1 MLLRRSRKKKQKK
14 ALEAQQAAM
23 AAMQGIPTYPYPR
36 PPSAMSVPAMLHDQ
50 NEEGEP
56 LDQSGSDDM
65 EMMES
70 LSLTG
75 EVGYTQQKT
84 LDIVS
89 PQIIPHQSL
98 PLSHQS
104 TAPPLVPV
112 SSQPVPIL
120 ATTSSGYK
128 PPSSDH
134 ILKRNQS
141 QPAQLAHLLTYPQ
154 PIPMANTTTIQE
166 YTVTQPSI
174 KDTVPVTT
182 YNSLP
187 RGLKS
192 NNVSG
197 SKKSYHSQPKIDP
210 AKAELIKTAVYL
222 GLGRGIDATKKNPW
236 TNKTSFQVRR
246 VHNSVVETNEG
257 GTLASYDHEI
267 LSIASLDE
275 QFQASLN
282 PPECPINIHVEA
294 DINRCVNASRYVIG
308 KRVFTRTIGF
318 QTDIEEKY
326 TDGESQR
333 NGKETHLVP
342 RDPTEIV
349 YNSQNSALT
358 FEERLYHWLLQKI
371 AHKCAMIGQ
380 RIDIRSDEN
389 YADQLTKLMH
399 SNKTLTRVDE
409 EIKAGCREIIQSL
422 RITHYVTSIRLGA
435 AEYRVMSEGEY
446 HKQLALGGAFGL
458 DSLAVE
464 ATTGFTKQTKK
475 EAFRCSQLRKI
486 GCIDENDKVEKGSE
500 GETVLTLQ
508 VQPITRLI
516 RVPAVKAAL
525 IGAVE
530 NYMERTSAAEGT
542 RSQK

>member
-23 AAMQGIPTYPYPR
+23 AAMQGVPTYPYPR

-50 NEEGEP
+50 NDEGEP

-84 LDIVS
+84 DIVS
-89 PQIIPHQSL
+89 PQINPHQSL
-98 PLSHQS
+98 PFTHQS

-112 SSQPVPIL
+112 FSQPAPIP
-120 ATTSSGYK
+120 ATTSSSYK
-128 PPSSDH
+128 PPPSDH
-134 ILKRNQS
+134 LLKRIQS
-141 QPAQLAHLLTYPQ
+141 QPAQLAQMQMLPQ
-154 PIPMANTTTIQE
+154 PVPMANTTTIPE
-166 YTVTQPSI
+166 YTITQPSI
-174 KDTVPVTT
+174 KETVPVTT

-187 RGLKS
+187 RGFKS

-197 SKKSYHSQPKIDP
+197 SKRSYHSQPKIDP

-236 TNKTSFQVRR
+236 ANKTSFQVRR

-257 GTLASYDHEI
+257 GTLETYDHEI

-294 DINRCVNASRYVIG
+294 DINRCVNSSRYTIG
-308 KRVFTRTIGF
+308 KRVLTRTMGF

-326 TDGESQR
+326 TDGESHR

-349 YNSQNSALT
+349 YNSQNSCLT
-358 FEERLYHWLLQKI
+358 FEERLYHWLLQRI
-371 AHKCAMIGQ
+371 AHKCALIGQ
-380 RIDIRSDEN
+380 RIDIRNDEN
-389 YADQLTKLMH
+389 YADQLTKFLH
-399 SNKTLTRVDE
+399 SSKTFTRVDE
-409 EIKAGCREIIQSL
+409 EIKAGCREIVQSL

-435 AEYRVMSEGEY
+435 SEYRVMSEGEY

-458 DSLAVE
+458 DTLAVE

-475 EAFRCSQLRKI
+475 EASRCSQLRKI

-516 RVPAVKAAL
+516 RVPAVKAAM

-530 NYMERTSAAEGT
+530 NYMERTSAAEGK
-542 RSQK
+542 QK

>member
-23 AAMQGIPTYPYPR
+23 AAMQGVPTYPYPR

-50 NEEGEP
+50 NDEGEP

-84 LDIVS
+84 DIVS
-89 PQIIPHQSL
+89 PQIIPHQSI
-98 PLSHQS
+98 PLTHPS

-112 SSQPVPIL
+112 FSQPVPIP
-120 ATTSSGYK
+120 ATTSTSYK
-128 PPSSDH
+128 LPPSDH
-134 ILKRNQS
+134 ILKRIQS
-141 QPAQLAHLLTYPQ
+141 QPAQLAQLQMFPQ
-154 PIPMANTTTIQE
+154 PVPMANTTTIPE
-166 YTVTQPSI
+166 YTTTQPSI
-174 KDTVPVTT
+174 KETVPVTT
-182 YNSLP
+182 YNTLP
-187 RGLKS
+187 RGFKT

-197 SKKSYHSQPKIDP
+197 SKKSHHSQPKIDP

-236 TNKTSFQVRR
+236 ANKTSFQVRR

-257 GTLASYDHEI
+257 GTLETYDHEI

-294 DINRCVNASRYVIG
+294 DINRCVNASRYTIG
-308 KRVFTRTIGF
+308 KRVLTRTIGF

-326 TDGESQR
+326 TDGESHR

-349 YNSQNSALT
+349 YNSQNSSLT
-358 FEERLYHWLLQKI
+358 FEERLYHWMLQRI
-371 AHKCAMIGQ
+371 AHKCALIGQ
-380 RIDIRSDEN
+380 RIDIRNDEN
-389 YADQLTKLMH
+389 YADQLTKLLH

-409 EIKAGCREIIQSL
+409 EIKAGCREIVQSL

-458 DSLAVE
+458 DTLAVE

-475 EAFRCSQLRKI
+475 EASRCSQLRKI

-516 RVPAVKAAL
+516 RVPAVKAAM

-542 RSQK
+542 PSQK

>member
-275 QFQASLN
+275 QFQGSLN

-542 RSQK
+542 